1 VFRLPFDRAAF
12 LEKLKASYDYYYE
25 IKYFDTE
32 QTGALPL
39 VMSAESH
46 IRDEG
51 YVLVK
56 SAKIWA
62 AESNE
67 FVYVFSAPSLDKAMV
82 ARCIDQAIAD
92 GEAKINPHP
101 EHKNSF
107 IIAVFVADWIDPDA
121 QTEIRKRKFGKSYKM
136 GFHGWSTLKTA
147 AVDIKKEMITV
158 NKAGEDQK
166 KFFKKLLRSEKV

>member
-1 VFRLPFDRAAF
+1 MSLGRAAF
-12 LEKLKASYDYYYE
+12 LEKLKDSYDYYYE

-67 FVYVFSAPSLDKAMV
+67 YVYVFSAPSLDRDTV
-82 ARCIDQAIAD
+82 CRCIDHALAE
-92 GEAKINPHP
+92 GGAKIKPHP

-107 IIAVFVADWIDPDA
+107 IIAVFVADKIDPDA
-121 QTEIRKRKFGKSYKM
+121 RTEINKRKFDKSYKM
-136 GFHGWSTLKTA
+136 GFQGWSALKTA
-147 AVDIKKEMITV
+147 AVDIEKEMITV